1 MKIKVFQD
9 KRIRAHWDPDIE
21 EWEFSV
27 VDVVGAL
34 TDQKTPRAASTYWA
48 VLKNRLKE
56 EGADEL
62 LTNCKQLKMLAA
74 DGKMRLTDVATTKQL
89 FRIVQSVPSPKA
101 EPFKKWLAQVGAE
114 RLDEIADPEQAIMRG
129 ADFYRA
135 KGYSEGWINQRLQSI
150 EMRKELTDEWK
161 ARGIDQERDYAILT
175 NEMTRAWSGLSV
187 RDYKEMKGLK
197 KENLRDNMTNLELVL
212 NMLAE
217 VTTTA
222 ISRSRQ
228 PETFEQ
234 SRDIAIEGGSV
245 AGSARREI
253 EHRTGRPV
261 VSPLNA
267 SDKGALDVGHESIPS
282 LDQNKT
288 DTD

>member
-89 FRIVQSVPSPKA
+89 FRNFAQPS
-101 EPFKKWLAQVGAE
+101 
-114 RLDEIADPEQAIMRG
+114 
-129 ADFYRA
+129 
-135 KGYSEGWINQRLQSI
+135 
-150 EMRKELTDEWK
+150 
-161 ARGIDQERDYAILT
+161 
-175 NEMTRAWSGLSV
+175 TR
-187 RDYKEMKGLK
+187 
-197 KENLRDNMTNLELVL
+197 N
-212 NMLAE
+212 
-217 VTTTA
+217 
-222 ISRSRQ
+222 
-228 PETFEQ
+228 F
-234 SRDIAIEGGSV
+234 
-245 AGSARREI
+245 
-253 EHRTGRPV
+253 
-261 VSPLNA
+261 
-267 SDKGALDVGHESIPS
+267 
-282 LDQNKT
+282 
-288 DTD
+288 